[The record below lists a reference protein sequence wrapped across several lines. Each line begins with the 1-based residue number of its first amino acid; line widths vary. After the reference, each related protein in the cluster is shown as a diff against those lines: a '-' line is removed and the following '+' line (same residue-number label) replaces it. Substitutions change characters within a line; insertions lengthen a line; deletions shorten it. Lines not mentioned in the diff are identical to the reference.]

1 MHGLMKNTKWGYPKH
16 EKSCNSIRFEKRELI
31 LFIASKQ
38 NNLIFTANSLGLTF
52 LSNAIREDIL
62 TNN

>member
-1 MHGLMKNTKWGYPKH
+1 MK
-16 EKSCNSIRFEKRELI
+16 KSCNSIRFEKRELI

-38 NNLIFTANSLGLTF
+38 NNLIFTANSLGLAF